1 MRKIAKEQLSF
12 NSTPL
17 GEAADRREFDQLS
30 YPAKKLVRRYRLHP
44 RDARLRAR
52 FIGWN
57 ID

>member
-1 MRKIAKEQLSF
+1 MRKVLPNQLSF

-17 GEAADRREFDQLS
+17 GEAADRREFDQLP

-44 RDARLRAR
+44 RDARLTAR